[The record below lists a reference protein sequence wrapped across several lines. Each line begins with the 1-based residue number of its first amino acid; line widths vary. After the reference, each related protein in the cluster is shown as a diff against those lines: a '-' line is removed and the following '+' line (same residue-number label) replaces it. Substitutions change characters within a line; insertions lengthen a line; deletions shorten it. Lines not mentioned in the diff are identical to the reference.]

1 LFGDIGPLVKAT
13 LQRPGMAE
21 VVYTRREDA
30 LRAVD
35 VYHNRQLDGLP
46 MHCTLA
52 TSYDGRQENDAPVK
66 MRYVSAA

>member
-1 LFGDIGPLVKAT
+1 MSKAT

-21 VVYTRREDA
+21 VVYARREDA
-30 LRAVD
+30 MRAVD

-52 TSYDGRQENDAPVK
+52 AHFDGRQENAAPIK
-66 MRYVSAA
+66 TRYAFH

>member
-1 LFGDIGPLVKAT
+1 MFGDIGPLVKAT

-52 TSYDGRQENDAPVK
+52 TNYDGRQENDTPAK
-66 MRYVSAA
+66 IRYVSDA